1 MARTPIRTPTQA
13 FEAYVQGH
21 DDLSTAYGN
30 RRDPNQTM
38 ASWGSDHWKNYG
50 GKNNENRFTPHSYR
64 YTEAGRKGTGWKT
77 DAEQAAWDIDQAVNA
92 VGGLFGNR
100 GSYYQKYLNDVY
112 GLSKRNIEKSYGDA
126 KRDLGFS
133 LLRKGLTGGQADV
146 DLQKRLESTKAEGL
160 ASAMRYA
167 QGLQNELKANDAKL
181 QAKLRSAAAAGTLG
195 ADAVGNYRNQLATGS
210 VVPWDTAN
218 LDWTIPQQLFGQ
230 TAGVRRPWEDEDN
243 TTTYS
248 GSVT

>member
-21 DDLSTAYGN
+21 NDLSKAYAN
-30 RRDPNQTM
+30 RKDPNQTM
-38 ASWGSDHWKNYG
+38 ANWGSHHWKTR

-64 YTEAGRKGTGWKT
+64 YTEAGRKGTGWRT
-77 DAEQAAWDIDQAVNA
+77 DAEQKQYDIEQALGA
-92 VGGLFGNR
+92 VGNLFGNR
-100 GSYYQKYLNDVY
+100 GSYYQKYLDDVY
-112 GLSKRNIEKSYGDA
+112 GLSKRNIEKSYADA

-167 QGLQNELKANDAKL
+167 QGLQNELRANDAKL

-195 ADAVGNYRNQLATGS
+195 ADAIGNYRSQLSTGS

-218 LDWTIPQQLFGQ
+218 LDWTIPQKLFGGVPQ
-230 TAGVRRPWEDEDN
+230 TRRPWEQEDN

-248 GSVT
+248 GSIT